1 MKMIFYSDC
10 SLSKCLLA
18 VVATLT
24 ITLSSCESYLDGT
37 QLPANTIAAADV
49 YSNDNMVSTV
59 VTGIY
64 LNMNG
69 SGPFTGSASG
79 NIGYTMGLY
88 TDELKS
94 LLAGNFA
101 DVFYKNAVQSGQSGN
116 WSDLYKKLFTVN
128 TAIDGINTSKGNL
141 AYKDQWLGECYF
153 LRAYF
158 YYYLVNIYGPVPL
171 ALTNDYTINNRLS
184 RAPEADVYKQII
196 ADLKMAQSLLSD
208 EYKNGYGTTTPNRF
222 RPNKAVATAM
232 LARAYLYAKDW
243 ANAEAQATTLI
254 GNTNYEMPAP
264 DQVFL
269 ANSKETIWALAT
281 SSPKIT
287 NEYGFYNNGMPAT
300 IAPPQ
305 TPASSSVF
313 AALSNTLLNAFEA
326 GDLRFTNWT
335 RSSTVIAT
343 STSPATTYY
352 FPAKYKS
359 AAPNAEYQVLLRL
372 SEQYLIRAEAR
383 AMQNKSNA
391 IEDLNA
397 VRLRAGLQALPGG
410 TQAALLAAIARER
423 QTELFTE
430 CGHRFF
436 DLKRTGAIDAV
447 MAVVAPIKLT
457 TWKSYMAYWPIP
469 PNDLLQNP
477 NLTPN
482 PGYLQ

>member
-1 MKMIFYSDC
+1 MKMIFHTDH
-10 SLSKCLLA
+10 SLPKRLLA
-18 VVATLT
+18 VATMLT

-64 LNMNG
+64 LTMNN
-69 SGPFTGSASG
+69 SGPLSGSASG

-94 LLAGNFA
+94 LLSGNFA

-128 TAIDGINTSKGNL
+128 TAIDGISTSKGNL
-141 AYKDQWLGECYF
+141 VYKDQWLGECYF

-171 ALTNDYTINNRLS
+171 ALTNNYAVNNRLS
-184 RAPEADVYKQII
+184 RAPETDVYKQII

-208 EYKNGYGTTTPNRF
+208 EYKNGYGITTTNRF
-222 RPNKAVATAM
+222 RPNKAVATAL
-232 LARAYLYAKDW
+232 LARVYLYAKDW
-243 ANAEAQATTLI
+243 PNAEAQASALI
-254 GNTNYEMPAP
+254 SNTNYEILAP

-281 SSPKIT
+281 NSPKIT
-287 NEYGFYNNGMPAT
+287 GEYGFYNNGMPAT
-300 IAPPQ
+300 ITPPQ

-313 AALSNTLLNAFEA
+313 VALSSVLLNTFEA

-335 RSSTVIAT
+335 RSSTVAAT
-343 STSPATTYY
+343 STSAATTYY

-391 IEDLNA
+391 VEDVN
-397 VRLRAGLQALPGG
+397 VIRLRAGLQALPGG
-410 TQAALLAAIARER
+410 NQSALLAAIARER

-447 MAVVAPIKLT
+447 MTAVAPVKST

-469 PNDLLQNP
+469 PADLLQNP

>member
-1 MKMIFYSDC
+1 MKTIFHTDHR
-10 SLSKCLLA
+10 LSKSLLG
-18 VVATLT
+18 VAAMFT
-24 ITLSSCESYLDGT
+24 ITFSSCDSYLDGT
-37 QLPANTIAAADV
+37 QLPANTIAATDV

-64 LNMNG
+64 LTMNV
-69 SGPFTGSASG
+69 SGPYTGNANG
-79 NIGYTMGLY
+79 QIGSTMGLY

-94 LLAGNFA
+94 LLSGNFA
-101 DVFYKNAVQSGQSGN
+101 DIFYKNAVQSGQSGN

-158 YYYLVNIYGPVPL
+158 YYFLVNIYGPVPL
-171 ALTNDYTINNRLS
+171 ALTNDYTVNNRLS

-196 ADLKMAQSLLSD
+196 ADLKLAQSLLSD
-208 EYKNGYGTTTPNRF
+208 DYKNGYGITTPNRF

-232 LARAYLYAKDW
+232 LARVYLYTKDW
-243 ANAEAQATTLI
+243 VNAEAQATMLI
-254 GNTNYEMPAP
+254 GNTNYEMIAP
-264 DQVFL
+264 DKVFL

-281 SSPKIT
+281 NSPKVA
-287 NEYGFYNNGMPAT
+287 NEYAFYNNGMPAT
-300 IAPPQ
+300 ITPPQ
-305 TPASSSVF
+305 TPASSNVF
-313 AALSNTLLNAFEA
+313 ISLSSILTDAFEP

-335 RSSTVIAT
+335 RTSTVSAT

-359 AAPNAEYQVLLRL
+359 ATPNAEYEVMLRL

-383 AMQNKSNA
+383 AMQNKNTA
-391 IEDLNA
+391 VEDVNV
-397 VRLRAGLQALPGG
+397 VRLRAGLQALPAGN
-410 TQAALLAAIARER
+410 QATLLAAIARER

-430 CGHRFF
+430 GGHRFF
-436 DLKRTGAIDAV
+436 DLKRTGMIDVV
-447 MAVVAPIKLT
+447 MATVAPLKST
-457 TWKSYMAYWPIP
+457 TWQSYMAYWPIP
-469 PNDLLQNP
+469 PGDLLQNP